1 MSGNL
6 GTIYYEVDARTGK
19 LLTAGKQ
26 ADDAF
31 DRIER
36 GAMKADSGVKKLNT
50 QLTKTSAAV
59 KTNLSPA
66 IRNASYQIADLATQL
81 QMGGNAL
88 QAFAVQ
94 GAQLLAGFG
103 TMGAVAGA
111 VLAIAGAMGGGVT
124 INSPITINTTNGFSD
139 EDSRRLEEAMKRV
152 AMGVCRQESTRPG
165 GMLAPRRR

>member
-6 GTIYYEVDARTGK
+6 GTIYYEVDARTEK

-66 IRNASYQIADLATQL
+66 IRNASFQIADLAT
-81 QMGGNAL
+81 
-88 QAFAVQ
+88 
-94 GAQLLAGFG
+94 
-103 TMGAVAGA
+103 
-111 VLAIAGAMGGGVT
+111 
-124 INSPITINTTNGFSD
+124 
-139 EDSRRLEEAMKRV
+139 
-152 AMGVCRQESTRPG
+152 
-165 GMLAPRRR
+165 

>member
-1 MSGNL
+1 MSRNL

-103 TMGAVAGA
+103 TMGAVAGRCWLS
-111 VLAIAGAMGGGVT
+111 LALWV
-124 INSPITINTTNGFSD
+124 
-139 EDSRRLEEAMKRV
+139 EAYRKALIVQPDQLSTWIKR
-152 AMGVCRQESTRPG
+152 
-165 GMLAPRRR
+165 